1 MTTYIIRRCIIGL
14 IILLL
19 VTILVFLLV
28 RLLPGDPLMLYL
40 GNYNP
45 TGTQAQIG
53 PEEYQALLHEYGLDR
68 SLPVQY
74 WDWLTDVLRGDLGKS
89 IGVGQP
95 ISKLIADAMPR
106 TAYIGIIIF
115 IIGLVGGIFTGIIC
129 AIRRGSWMDNT
140 LTTLANI
147 GMTIPVF
154 WLGILFIYLF
164 SVRLGWLPT
173 HGWGGF
179 PWEKGFWHSTKY
191 LIMPILTMA
200 LGSVAGLARLVRSC
214 MLEVMRTDY
223 VRTAWAKGL
232 RERVILIRHQIKNA
246 MIPVVTALGGALA
259 GILGGSVFIETVFAI
274 PGMGRLMTTAI
285 FDYDY
290 QVVQAG
296 VLIFGFIIIFSN
308 LVVDIAWGWLDP
320 RIRLS

>member
-1 MTTYIIRRCIIGL
+1 MTTYIIRRCIIGI

-19 VTILVFLLV
+19 VTILVFLLI
-28 RLLPGDPLMLYL
+28 RLLPGDPLMVYL

-45 TGTQAQIG
+45 TGNSAIVT
-53 PEEYQALLHEYGLDR
+53 PEQYQALLHQYGLDR
-68 SLPVQY
+68 PLPVQY

-95 ISKLIADAMPR
+95 IAGLIADAMPR
-106 TAYIGIIIF
+106 TAYIGIITF
-115 IIGLVGGIFTGIIC
+115 LIGVVGGVTLGILC

-147 GMTIPVF
+147 GMTIPTF
-154 WLGILFIYLF
+154 WLGILLIYFF
-164 SVRLGWLPT
+164 SVQLHWLPT
-173 HGWGGF
+173 HGWVA
-179 PWEKGFWHSTKY
+179 PWENFGESTRR
-191 LIMPILTMA
+191 LIMPILA
-200 LGSVAGLARLVRSC
+200 VGIGSIAGMARLVRSC

-232 RERVILIRHQIKNA
+232 SERVILVRHQIKNA

-296 VLIFGFIIIFSN
+296 VLIFGFIIIMSN
-308 LVVDIAWGWLDP
+308 LIVDIAWGWLDP

>member
-19 VTILVFLLV
+19 VTLLVFLFIH
-28 RLLPGDPLMLYL
+28 LLPGDPLMIYL
-40 GNYNP
+40 GNFNP
-45 TGTQAQIG
+45 TGASTFTMEQLAVLRHQ
-53 PEEYQALLHEYGLDR
+53 YGLDR
-68 SLPVQY
+68 PLPVQY
-74 WDWLTDVLRGDLGKS
+74 WDWLTHVLRGDLGES
-89 IGVGQP
+89 ISVRQP
-95 ISKLIADAMPR
+95 ISGLIKDAMPR
-106 TAYIGIIIF
+106 TAYIGGIVF
-115 IIGLVGGIFTGIIC
+115 VIGLVGGVFTGIIC

-140 LTTLANI
+140 LTTLANV

-164 SVRLGWLPT
+164 SYKLGWLPT
-173 HGWGGF
+173 YGWGGF
-179 PWEKGFWHSTKY
+179 PWEGFWKSTSH
-191 LIMPILTMA
+191 LIMPISAIA

-232 RERVILIRHQIKNA
+232 RERVILVRHQIKNA
-246 MIPVVTALGGALA
+246 MIPVVTALGTALA

-274 PGMGRLMTTAI
+274 PGMGRLITSAI

-296 VLIFGFIIIFSN
+296 VLIFGFIIIVSN
-308 LVVDIAWGWLDP
+308 LMVDIAWGWLDP
-320 RIRLS
+320 RIRLA

>member
-1 MTTYIIRRCIIGL
+1 MATYIIRRCIIGI

-19 VTILVFLLV
+19 VTIMVFLLI
-28 RLLPGDPLMLYL
+28 RLLPGDPLMVFL

-45 TGTQAQIG
+45 TGNSTIIT
-53 PEEYQALLHEYGLDR
+53 PEKYQELLHQYGLDR
-68 SLPVQY
+68 NYFVQY
-74 WDWLTDVLRGDLGKS
+74 WDWLTDILRGDLGKS

-95 ISKLIADAMPR
+95 IAGLIADAMPR
-106 TAYIGIIIF
+106 TAYIGVITF
-115 IIGLVGGIFTGIIC
+115 LIGTAGGITVGIIC
-129 AIRRGSWMDNT
+129 AIRRGSWLDNT
-140 LTTLANI
+140 LTTLSNI
-147 GMTIPVF
+147 GMTVPTF
-154 WLGILFIYLF
+154 WLGILLIYFF
-164 SVRLGWLPT
+164 SVQLGWLPT
-173 HGWGGF
+173 HGWVA
-179 PWEKGFWHSTKY
+179 PWENFGESTRR
-191 LIMPILTMA
+191 LIMPILA
-200 LGSVAGLARLVRSC
+200 VGVGSIAGMARLVRSC

-232 RERVILIRHQIKNA
+232 RERVILVRHQIKNA

-296 VLIFGFIIIFSN
+296 VLLFGGIIIFSN
-308 LVVDIAWGWLDP
+308 LIVDIAWGWLDP
-320 RIRLS
+320 RIRLA

>member
-1 MTTYIIRRCIIGL
+1 MTTYIIRRLIMGI

-19 VTILVFLLV
+19 VTIMVFLLV
-28 RLLPGDPLMLYL
+28 RILPGDPLMLYL

-45 TGTQAQIG
+45 TGQSRIG
-53 PEEYQALLHEYGLDR
+53 PEEYQLLLHQYGLDKPI
-68 SLPVQY
+68 PVQY
-74 WDWLTDVLRGDLGKS
+74 WDWLTNILRGNLGKS
-89 IGVGQP
+89 IGVGQD
-95 ISKLIADAMPR
+95 IGSLIADRLPR
-106 TAYIGIIIF
+106 TAYIGVIVF
-115 IIGLVGGIFTGIIC
+115 LIGVVGGIFVGIIC

-154 WLGILFIYLF
+154 WLGILLIYLF
-164 SVRLGWLPT
+164 SVKLGWFPT
-173 HGWGGF
+173 HGWVA
-179 PWEKGFWHSTKY
+179 PWDDFWDSTRH
-191 LIMPILTMA
+191 LIMPILAVA

-246 MIPVVTALGGALA
+246 MIPVVTALGTALA

-296 VLIFGFIIIFSN
+296 VLIFGFIIIISN
-308 LVVDIAWGWLDP
+308 LIVDIAWGWLDP
-320 RIRLS
+320 RIRLA

>member
-1 MTTYIIRRCIIGL
+1 MTTYIIRRCIIGI

-19 VTILVFLLV
+19 VTILVFLLI
-28 RLLPGDPLMLYL
+28 RLLPGDPLMVYL

-45 TGTQAQIG
+45 TGNSAIVT
-53 PEEYQALLHEYGLDR
+53 PEQYQALLHQYGLDR
-68 SLPVQY
+68 PLPVQY

-95 ISKLIADAMPR
+95 IAGLIADAMPR
-106 TAYIGIIIF
+106 TAYIGIITF
-115 IIGLVGGIFTGIIC
+115 LIGVVGGVTLGILC

-147 GMTIPVF
+147 GMTIPTF
-154 WLGILFIYLF
+154 WLGILLIYFF
-164 SVRLGWLPT
+164 SVQLHWLPT
-173 HGWGGF
+173 HGWVA
-179 PWEKGFWHSTKY
+179 PWENFGESTRR
-191 LIMPILTMA
+191 LIMPILA
-200 LGSVAGLARLVRSC
+200 VGIGSIAGMARLVRSC

-232 RERVILIRHQIKNA
+232 SERVILVRHQIKNA
-246 MIPVVTALGGALA
+246 MIPVVTALGGAIA
-259 GILGGSVFIETVFAI
+259 GILGGQVFIETVFAI
-274 PGMGRLMTTAI
+274 PGMGLLMMSGI

-296 VLIFGFIIIFSN
+296 VLIFGFIIIMSN
-308 LVVDIAWGWLDP
+308 LIVDIAWGWLDP

>member
-19 VTILVFLLV
+19 VTILVFLLI
-28 RLLPGDPLMLYL
+28 RLLPGDPLMVYL

-45 TGTQAQIG
+45 TGNSAIIT
-53 PEEYQALLHEYGLDR
+53 PEQYQELLHQYGLDR
-68 SLPVQY
+68 NYFVQY
-74 WDWLTDVLRGDLGKS
+74 WDWLTDIFRGELGKS

-95 ISKLIADAMPR
+95 IAGLIADAMPR
-106 TAYIGIIIF
+106 TAYIGVITF
-115 IIGLVGGIFTGIIC
+115 LIGTAGGITVGIIC
-129 AIRRGSWMDNT
+129 AIRRGSWLDNT
-140 LTTLANI
+140 LTTLSNI
-147 GMTIPVF
+147 GMTIPTF
-154 WLGILFIYLF
+154 WLGILLIYLF
-164 SVRLGWLPT
+164 SVQLGWLPT
-173 HGWGGF
+173 HGWVA
-179 PWEKGFWHSTKY
+179 PWENFGESTKR
-191 LIMPILTMA
+191 LIMPILA
-200 LGSVAGLARLVRSC
+200 VGIGSIAGMARLVRSC

-232 RERVILIRHQIKNA
+232 RERVILVRHQIKNA

-296 VLIFGFIIIFSN
+296 VLLFGGIIIFSN
-308 LVVDIAWGWLDP
+308 LIVDIAWGWLDP
-320 RIRLS
+320 RIRLA

>member
-1 MTTYIIRRCIIGL
+1 MTTYIIRRCIIGI

-19 VTILVFLLV
+19 VTMLVFLFIH
-28 RLLPGDPLMLYL
+28 LLPGDPLMIYL
-40 GNYNP
+40 GNFNP
-45 TGTQAQIG
+45 SGGGSTFG
-53 PEEYQALLHEYGLDR
+53 PEQLAIYRHQYGLDR

-74 WDWLTDVLRGDLGKS
+74 WDWLTHIFRGDLGKS

-95 ISKLIADAMPR
+95 ISSLIADAMPR
-106 TAYIGIIIF
+106 TAYIGIIVF
-115 IIGLVGGIFTGIIC
+115 VIGRVGGMFTGIIC

-164 SVRLGWLPT
+164 SVKLHWLPT

-179 PWEKGFWHSTKY
+179 PWDKGFWESTKY
-191 LIMPILTMA
+191 LIMPILAVA

-232 RERVILIRHQIKNA
+232 RERVILVRHQIKNA
-246 MIPVVTALGGALA
+246 MIPVVTALGTALA

-274 PGMGRLMTTAI
+274 PGMGRLITSAI

-296 VLIFGFIIIFSN
+296 VLIFGFIIIISN

-320 RIRLS
+320 RIRLA

>member
-1 MTTYIIRRCIIGL
+1 MTTYIIRRCIIGI

-19 VTILVFLLV
+19 VTIMVFLLI

-45 TGTQAQIG
+45 TGNTAIIG
-53 PEEYQALLHEYGLDR
+53 PEEYQVLLHQYGLDR
-68 SLPVQY
+68 PLPVQY
-74 WDWLTDVLRGDLGKS
+74 WDWLTDVLRGDLGRS
-89 IGVGQP
+89 IAFGMPVT
-95 ISKLIADAMPR
+95 KLIADAMPR
-106 TAYIGIIIF
+106 TAYIGIITF
-115 IIGLVGGIFTGIIC
+115 IIGVTGGIGLGILC

-147 GMTIPVF
+147 GMTIPTF
-154 WLGILFIYLF
+154 WLAILLIYFF
-164 SVRLGWLPT
+164 SVQLGWLPT
-173 HGWGGF
+173 HGWVN
-179 PWEKGFWHSTKY
+179 PWENFGESTRR
-191 LIMPILTMA
+191 LIMPILA
-200 LGSVAGLARLVRSC
+200 VGIGSIAGMARLVRSC

-232 RERVILIRHQIKNA
+232 SERVILVRHQIKNA

-290 QVVQAG
+290 QIVQAG
-296 VLIFGFIIIFSN
+296 VLLFGGIIILSN
-308 LVVDIAWGWLDP
+308 LIVDIAWGWLDP
-320 RIRLS
+320 RIRLA

>member
-1 MTTYIIRRCIIGL
+1 MTTYIIRRCIIGI

-19 VTILVFLLV
+19 VTMVVFLFIH
-28 RLLPGDPLMLYL
+28 LLPGDPLMIYL
-40 GNYNP
+40 GNFNP
-45 TGTQAQIG
+45 AGASTFG
-53 PEEYQALLHEYGLDR
+53 PEQLAIYRHQFGLDR
-68 SLPVQY
+68 PLPVQY
-74 WDWLTDVLRGDLGKS
+74 WDWLTHILRGDLGKS

-95 ISKLIADAMPR
+95 ISSLIADAMPR
-106 TAYIGIIIF
+106 TAYIGVIVF
-115 IIGLVGGIFTGIIC
+115 VIGLVGGILTGIIC

-154 WLGILFIYLF
+154 WLGILFIYFF
-164 SVRLGWLPT
+164 SVKLGWLPT
-173 HGWGGF
+173 HGWVA
-179 PWEKGFWHSTKY
+179 PWDDFWDSTRH
-191 LIMPILTMA
+191 LIMPIMAVA

-232 RERVILIRHQIKNA
+232 RERVILVRHQIKNA
-246 MIPVVTALGGALA
+246 MIPVVTALGSALA
-259 GILGGSVFIETVFAI
+259 MILGGSVFIETVFAI
-274 PGMGRLMTTAI
+274 PGMGRLITTAI

-296 VLIFGFIIIFSN
+296 VLLFGFIIIISN
-308 LVVDIAWGWLDP
+308 LIVDIAWGWLDP
-320 RIRLS
+320 RIRLA